1 MIYLTGD
8 VHSRIKGH
16 WEQEK
21 AGSETDAAKK
31 YLEILKTNKI
41 SCTLFL
47 NGKCLEEEPEKVKEL
62 LKYDIEI
69 GGHTYDN
76 FGKMNSVKGYINRK
90 RFGCVYGSF
99 QYQKKDIKKTRKAFE
114 RLNWE
119 MSCWRTH
126 AFASNNETFRILK
139 ENNVKYISDLLG
151 DIKPFEKDGII
162 HVPINIPDDVDTIS
176 FGFLTP
182 ENRNPFASCTKGRI
196 KPEEWFE
203 IVKKRVVDNEK
214 NKIDSI
220 LLIHPITMAVLDDF
234 KLFERIVHFLSKYK
248 SGKISEF
255 KLLSPKNLKIPAY

>member
-1 MIYLTGD
+1 VLDVTEFKMIYLTGD
-8 VHSRIKGH
+8 VHARIKGY

-21 AGSETDAAKK
+21 AGSEVDAAKK
-31 YLEILKTNKI
+31 YLEILKKNKI

-62 LKYDIEI
+62 LDYSVEI

-76 FGKMNSVKGYINRK
+76 FGKMNPVKGYINRK
-90 RFGCVYGSF
+90 IFGCVYGSSR
-99 QYQKKDIKKTRKAFE
+99 YQEKDIKKTKRIFE
-114 RLNWE
+114 RLNLE
-119 MSCWRTH
+119 MNCWRTH
-126 AFASNNETFRILK
+126 AFASNNRTFKMLK
-139 ENNVKYISDLLG
+139 ENNVRYVSDLVG
-151 DIKPFEKDGII
+151 DVKPFEKCGIVHI
-162 HVPINIPDDVDTIS
+162 PINIPDDVDTIS

-203 IVKKRVVDNEK
+203 IVKKRIVGNEK

-220 LLIHPITMAVLDDF
+220 LLIHPVTMVVLDNFELF
-234 KLFERIVHFLSKYK
+234 KRTATFLSKYK

-255 KLLSPKNLKIPAY
+255 KI